1 MGVCVFVTQQNIATA
16 YAATAVTIMVSSNSA
31 DTILAG
37 NLVLL
42 SSAANRKHALNLGA
56 HKQRNT
62 GILSQSVHSFV
73 QENCK
78 KMEVSHVCLCDLFQ
92 LQNALMIPNTSL

>member
-1 MGVCVFVTQQNIATA
+1 MGVCVFVTQQNIAIA
-16 YAATAVTIMVSSNSA
+16 YAATAVTNMVSSDSA

-62 GILSQSVHSFV
+62 GILSQSVDS
-73 QENCK
+73 
-78 KMEVSHVCLCDLFQ
+78 SLCRK
-92 LQNALMIPNTSL
+92 IVKRWK

>member
-56 HKQRNT
+56 HKE
-62 GILSQSVHSFV
+62 ILEYCHNLCIQ
-73 QENCK
+73 
-78 KMEVSHVCLCDLFQ
+78 VCAGKL
-92 LQNALMIPNTSL
+92 

>member
-1 MGVCVFVTQQNIATA
+1 MGVCVFVKQQNIAIA
-16 YAATAVTIMVSSNSA
+16 YAATAVTYMVSSDSA

-62 GILSQSVHSFV
+62 GILSQSVHS
-73 QENCK
+73 
-78 KMEVSHVCLCDLFQ
+78 SLCRK
-92 LQNALMIPNTSL
+92 IVKRWK